1 MQPGGSLFITT
12 INKTNLSYV
21 LGIVVAEQLLRI
33 VPDGTHD
40 WEKFVSPVD
49 LERLLE
55 SRKSLWREEKK
66 EAPTDYRKQTKNAKV
81 FFFLII
87 KWANLCG
94 TK

>member
-1 MQPGGSLFITT
+1 M
-12 INKTNLSYV
+12 

-66 EAPTDYRKQTKNAKV
+66 KEALPDYRKQTKNAKFV
-81 FFFLII
+81 FFFF
-87 KWANLCG
+87 K
-94 TK
+94 

>member
-66 EAPTDYRKQTKNAKV
+66 EVPTDYRKQTKNAKV
-81 FFFLII
+81 FFF
-87 KWANLCG
+87 
-94 TK
+94 